1 MPHPKLIVATAG
13 MMMIDDDNVDGG
25 IIHIVNRSP
34 QIKNVGFNDGRI
46 VFPPVP

>member
-25 IIHIVNRSP
+25 IIHLKSVH
-34 QIKNVGFNDGRI
+34 QIHST
-46 VFPPVP
+46 

>member
-25 IIHIVNRSP
+25 IIRLIRPPNPQYVVRSS
-34 QIKNVGFNDGRI
+34 I
-46 VFPPVP
+46 